1 MAATHAGG
9 DRCRPKVLVLDEATA
24 SVDGET
30 DAFIQAAIRS
40 NFADSTILTI
50 AHRLNTIMDSTRVR
64 AAPRAWGTRA
74 PCRWEHSLIRLRT
87 CEAYAAAATVRRVFV
102 NGSGMGC
109 SGAQAQPHARPG
121 QEPTALTMRAF
132 AAPALAL
139 HDEYLAARSEHA
151 NKRRTQLHA
160 MRPCRH
166 TQGRVIVTLSPT
178 PPAGARPQVLVM
190 HDGKALEYDSV
201 PALLGR
207 RSGAFRAMV
216 QGAGIAHEALG
227 AINEGGAPRAPEA

>member
-1 MAATHAGG
+1 M
-9 DRCRPKVLVLDEATA
+9 
-24 SVDGET
+24 
-30 DAFIQAAIRS
+30 
-40 NFADSTILTI
+40 
-50 AHRLNTIMDSTRVR
+50 
-64 AAPRAWGTRA
+64 
-74 PCRWEHSLIRLRT
+74 
-87 CEAYAAAATVRRVFV
+87 RR
-102 NGSGMGC
+102 
-109 SGAQAQPHARPG
+109 
-121 QEPTALTMRAF
+121 
-132 AAPALAL
+132 
-139 HDEYLAARSEHA
+139 
-151 NKRRTQLHA
+151 
-160 MRPCRH
+160 CRH